1 MLYDLRQSIKYTSKK
16 MYRGCI
22 HILILLYKKINKH
35 KMMHAY
41 KKKKI
46 IIIIVGEY
54 RCVTSL
60 FKAGFDDNEQILRLM
75 FIDRETR
82 QNSSI

>member
-1 MLYDLRQSIKYTSKK
+1 MHAK
-16 MYRGCI
+16 
-22 HILILLYKKINKH
+22 KKI
-35 KMMHAY
+35 
-41 KKKKI
+41 I

-54 RCVTSL
+54 RRVTSL

>member
-22 HILILLYKKINKH
+22 HILILLYKNINKH

-46 IIIIVGEY
+46 IIIVGEY
-54 RCVTSL
+54 RRVTSL